1 MEEKGTG
8 QRIGGIGRMTEQEKM
23 LAGKIYDCS
32 DETLAKLR
40 LKAHKLSQH
49 YNNVFEDEE
58 ELRRSIIRE
67 LVPNQGKGTYL
78 QGPVYFDYGVFTT
91 FGEKCYANFNFTV
104 LDTCP
109 VTIGDNVY
117 FGPNCTLATPMHPF
131 RWQERNMKE
140 KADGTLY
147 DDEYGKPITIGSNC
161 WIASNVVITGGVTI
175 GEGCVIGAG
184 SVVTKDIPANSLA
197 VGNPCRVI
205 REITEEDSIQYKKE
219 LF

>member
-1 MEEKGTG
+1 
-8 QRIGGIGRMTEQEKM
+8 MTEQEKM

-32 DETLAKLR
+32 DGILAELR

-58 ELRRSIIRE
+58 ELRRSIIKE

-197 VGNPCRVI
+197 AGNPCRVI
-205 REITEEDSIQYKKE
+205 REITEQDSIQYKKE